1 MRSKNK
7 RYLKNNYSR
16 NNYILKKNKKRL
28 SSKKRK
34 VFFRFFLFL
43 LFIILLIINIHYLL
57 FKSSIFK
64 ISSVDIY
71 IESENTDNDYSDI
84 KENIEFFVDSQMILD
99 SSYFKNKKQNIL
111 LLFDENYLKEKIE
124 NEYKNIIYDIK
135 INKKYPNRLKIELKK
150 RIPSILFVS
159 FDGKYYVD
167 RDGYI
172 VYKIKDSII
181 PEKNI
186 VENDEESKDKYK
198 DGEEKN
204 ENSKILME
212 TSSDLIEK
220 DILDINI
227 SDYYNLNDS
236 EILDLDLLSLP
247 TIFIEEELDFYN
259 LQNLDKNYVTFT
271 KIILNRLPK
280 INVGVANI
288 KIPTLNDS
296 KLVVT
301 TDKNYNLYF
310 NLNKDPEKQIRYLN
324 IFLSE
329 RKENEIMGI
338 NYIDLRFDSRI
349 FYK

>member
-1 MRSKNK
+1 MRPKNK
-7 RYLKNNYSR
+7 RYLKNNYSG
-16 NNYILKKNKKRL
+16 NNYILKRNKKRL

-34 VFFRFFLFL
+34 IFFRFFISA

-57 FKSSIFK
+57 FKSSVFK
-64 ISSVDIY
+64 IESVDIY
-71 IESENTDNDYSDI
+71 IESENTDNSYSDI
-84 KENIEFFVDSQMILD
+84 KENVEFFVNSQMALN

-150 RIPSILFVS
+150 RIPNVLFVS

-167 RDGYI
+167 KDGYI
-172 VYKIKDSII
+172 VYKIKDDINIPKEDII
-181 PEKNI
+181 
-186 VENDEESKDKYK
+186 ENDEEI
-198 DGEEKN
+198 EE
-204 ENSKILME
+204 
-212 TSSDLIEK
+212 
-220 DILDINI
+220 DIIRLTRTPNNLAEEDIIDINI

-247 TIFIEEELDFYN
+247 TIFIEEELNFYN

-271 KIILNRLPK
+271 KIILNGLPK
-280 INVGVANI
+280 INVGVANV

-301 TDKNYNLYF
+301 TNKNYNLYF
-310 NLNKDPEKQIRYLN
+310 NLNKDPEKQIKYLD

-329 RKENEIMGI
+329 KEENEIMGI